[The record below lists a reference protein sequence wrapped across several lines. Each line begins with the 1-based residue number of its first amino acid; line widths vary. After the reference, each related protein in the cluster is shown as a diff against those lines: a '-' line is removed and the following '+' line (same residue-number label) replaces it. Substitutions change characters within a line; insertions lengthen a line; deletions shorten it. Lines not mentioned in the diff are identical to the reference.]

1 MIINITIILML
12 IIWIIIYLK
21 KKKII
26 ISLPYLFIIFIT
38 PFYNFLDQKI
48 FVKVFGCGCVPI
60 AQTNMLNI
68 DFNANDLRRLI
79 YFVISIMMIILG
91 IKLSKLINK
100 KLYKIIYITTIIV
113 LNLLIMFYICKT
125 YMWA

>member
-79 YFVISIMMIILG
+79 YFIISITMIILG